1 MFNQFT
7 VSKMERLGEIF
18 RKITETV
25 NFASKIKKKK
35 KVLQVDLNSQI
46 YYAWTGGLQRN
57 EEGLL
62 HTFHKIPSSVSN
74 NY

>member
-35 KVLQVDLNSQI
+35 ILQVNLNSQI
-46 YYAWTGGLQRN
+46 YYAYTGGLKRN

-62 HTFHKIPSSVSN
+62 HTFHKIPSSASN
-74 NY
+74 IY